1 MTLPAKVTF
10 SPYELAC
17 ELKLW
22 YRKNVAAA
30 RRICSNSRGAEF
42 QIFEL
47 RGYLVY
53 FTMGG
58 FRDLGVGRAN
68 RGEILYYF

>member
-1 MTLPAKVTF
+1 MTLRAEVTF
-10 SPYELAC
+10 SPYALI
-17 ELKLW
+17 
-22 YRKNVAAA
+22 YRENVASA
-30 RRICSNSRGAEF
+30 RRICSIRRGAEF

-53 FTMGG
+53 FTTGG

>member
-1 MTLPAKVTF
+1 MRALI
-10 SPYELAC
+10 
-17 ELKLW
+17 
-22 YRKNVAAA
+22 YRENVASA
-30 RRICSNSRGAEF
+30 RRICSNRRGAEF